1 MSVRSPPDLHEVAGR
16 LAWGKGMTKAEAI
29 DAIMDAAI
37 AVFAQWGF
45 EGASLRAIASAAHV
59 PLSTIDN
66 YFGSKKRLYR
76 SLMRMVWAEVA
87 RDRRIALEAQKEKA
101 DPHPPSLEQ
110 VIEALAQPIIARAMS
125 DDPAIRDRLY
135 FLQQRYR
142 EHRALNDP
150 DDVDAVDEQVRP
162 LIDAFVAS
170 SPGLAF
176 DDAVWAFSYCVGVMY
191 SMQLMDR
198 RYDALLD
205 GAPLPS
211 EEQVLADVVA
221 FCHAGVEA
229 MLALRTDRRPA
240 P

>member
-1 MSVRSPPDLHEVAGR
+1 MN
-16 LAWGKGMTKAEAI
+16 KAEAI

-37 AVFAQWGF
+37 TVFAQWGF

-87 RDRRIALEAQKEKA
+87 RDRRIALESKKA
-101 DPHPPSLEQ
+101 ENGARPLCLDQ
-110 VIEALAQPIIARAMS
+110 VIEALAQPIISRAMS
-125 DDPAIRDRLY
+125 DDPAVRDRLY

-150 DDVDAVDEQVRP
+150 GDVDAVDEQVRP

-176 DDAVWAFSYCVGVMY
+176 DDGVWAFSYCVGVMY
-191 SMQLMDR
+191 SMHLMDR

-205 GAPLPS
+205 GAAPPS
-211 EEQVLADVVA
+211 QEQVLEDVVA
-221 FCHAGVEA
+221 FCRAGVEA
-229 MLALRTDRRPA
+229 MLALRTRQRSVQ
-240 P
+240 